1 MVPGERR
8 HTGRLVAN
16 VNRVRPAT
24 PAPILGALALA
35 AVIAVAGLAAARPT
49 GGALSV
55 AAAILL
61 APVAVWC
68 VVSVGERIAGTRFAV
83 TAAVVYIVL
92 PFATRLYFYGGF
104 LDVYDREIAPALV
117 GVRST
122 GWFALGIAVGVAVAT
137 LRPSVVAA
145 AGAVVFVIAL
155 VLWADTNWTRL
166 YGDFHETTWSPTL
179 LALLPFACVLAVAL
193 REPRLAAALGGW
205 IGFFILRGA
214 HRPYAGGGFWLSLAA
229 ATPAAAVLISSL
241 GLLVP
246 RLRPVR
252 AQSAAPPGEAR

>member
-1 MVPGERR
+1 M
-8 HTGRLVAN
+8 
-16 VNRVRPAT
+16 NRVRPAT
-24 PAPILGALALA
+24 PLPILGALALA
-35 AVIAVAGLAAARPT
+35 AVAAVAGLAAARPH
-49 GGALSV
+49 GGAATV

-68 VVSVGERIAGTRFAV
+68 VVTIGERIAGTRFGVAS
-83 TAAVVYIVL
+83 AIVYVVL
-92 PFATRLYFYGGF
+92 PFVARLYFYGGF

-117 GVRST
+117 GLRST
-122 GWFALGIAVGVAVAT
+122 GWFALGIVVAIAVAT
-137 LRPSVVAA
+137 VRPSVVGATGAA
-145 AGAVVFVIAL
+145 ALVVAL
-155 VLWADTNWTRL
+155 VLWADTDWTRL
-166 YGDFHETTWSPTL
+166 YGEFHETTWSPTL
-179 LALLPFACVLAVAL
+179 LSLLPFGCVLAVAL

-205 IGFFILRGA
+205 IGFFTLRGA

-229 ATPAAAVLISSL
+229 ATPAAALLLSSL